1 MAARSRSAAE
11 PRRATARRGRARKAV
26 PDEPQ
31 PAAARRVRARE
42 TSGTEPRPAG
52 PRGRTRAAE
61 PAAAR
66 PAAPKPPTGDAS
78 GEPRR
83 RVQGGVAT
91 ADVVVSARV
100 GDNAELFAQ
109 ILELHVPKGST
120 VADVTYGLGV
130 FWRRVPDGV
139 YTLLASDIAL
149 KPEVPARAGAKLK
162 SGVDCR
168 ALPYADASLDCVV
181 LDPPYMEGMYR
192 RSVDHMAGSGTHA
205 AFRRAYSAAAVTESG
220 PKWHDAVVDLY
231 EKACREAA
239 RVLVPGGVLIVKC
252 QDEVSA
258 NKQRLTHVELIT
270 GGESLGLYCK
280 DLFVLVRPN
289 SPGVSRLKAQVHAR
303 KNHSYF
309 LVFEKRRVAI
319 RSVRDFAAGIDMS
332 ARTAAVAPEE
342 TTEATDARTT
352 GELPAGPR
360 KKPRRSATQPA
371 DGEGLSSGTGPIR
384 SGELAEPAA
393 VAQAR
398 SSSATT
404 EAGEANQ
411 SRRPGATAPTR
422 PPGEP
427 GEARPDMSVGTDDPP
442 SSRSSAA
449 STTRPATRDMSLE
462 TASRTSSAAQ
472 PSSQLPLLD
481 LSQAPGSESTAGR
494 PRRRAARAGQG
505 GGG

>member
-1 MAARSRSAAE
+1 M
-11 PRRATARRGRARKAV
+11 
-26 PDEPQ
+26 
-31 PAAARRVRARE
+31 
-42 TSGTEPRPAG
+42 
-52 PRGRTRAAE
+52 
-61 PAAAR
+61 
-66 PAAPKPPTGDAS
+66 
-78 GEPRR
+78 
-83 RVQGGVAT
+83 QGGVAT

-109 ILELHVPKGST
+109 ILQLHVPKGST

-149 KPEVPARAGAKLK
+149 KPEVPARAGAKLT

-319 RSVRDFAAGIDMS
+319 RSVRDFAAGADMS
-332 ARTAAVAPEE
+332 ARTAAVVPEKLPEAPGAEP
-342 TTEATDARTT
+342 
-352 GELPAGPR
+352 G
-360 KKPRRSATQPA
+360 KKPRRPATKRATEDGLATVAAPSKSEAPA
-371 DGEGLSSGTGPIR
+371 E
-384 SGELAEPAA
+384 
-393 VAQAR
+393 
-398 SSSATT
+398 
-404 EAGEANQ
+404 
-411 SRRPGATAPTR
+411 R
-422 PPGEP
+422 PPG
-427 GEARPDMSVGTDDPP
+427 T
-442 SSRSSAA
+442 
-449 STTRPATRDMSLE
+449 STTRAVTGDLSLE
-462 TASRTSSAAQ
+462 TSPRDASAS

-481 LSQAPGSESTAGR
+481 LSQAPAPGSSPGR
-494 PRRRAARAGQG
+494 PRRRAAKAGQG